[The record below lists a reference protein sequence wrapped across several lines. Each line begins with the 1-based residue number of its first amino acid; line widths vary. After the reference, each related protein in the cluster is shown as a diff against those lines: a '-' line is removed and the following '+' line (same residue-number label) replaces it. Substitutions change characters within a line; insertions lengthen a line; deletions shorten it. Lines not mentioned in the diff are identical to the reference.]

1 MDVSGIFQFN
11 GLFCVGNDIKF
22 QSFHM
27 QTCCVMHVHTGKCV
41 LKKRTVTKMNLP
53 LRDDEL
59 FLIFLN
65 KKRKKLTFWVHPIL
79 KRQQQEGFPGLIP
92 ELKLYRDGSPTY
104 FRMTVGQLELL
115 LADLGNVYLRV

>member
-22 QSFHM
+22 QSFQM
-27 QTCCVMHVHTGKCV
+27 QTCCVMYVHTGKCV

-79 KRQQQEGFPGLIP
+79 KRQQQGGFPGLIP
-92 ELKLYRDGSPTY
+92 ELKLYRDGSPT
-104 FRMTVGQLELL
+104 G
-115 LADLGNVYLRV
+115 

>member
-1 MDVSGIFQFN
+1 MDVS

-22 QSFHM
+22 QSFQM
-27 QTCCVMHVHTGKCV
+27 QTCCVMYVHTGKCV
-41 LKKRTVTKMNLP
+41 LKKRTATKMNLP

-65 KKRKKLTFWVHPIL
+65 KKRKKLNFWVHPIL
-79 KRQQQEGFPGLIP
+79 KRQQQGGFPGLIP

-104 FRMTVGQLELL
+104 FRLSVGQLELL
-115 LADLGNVYLRV
+115 LADLGNVYLRL

>member
-1 MDVSGIFQFN
+1 MDVNGIFRCN

-22 QSFHM
+22 QSFQM
-27 QTCCVMHVHTGKCV
+27 QTCCVMYVHTGKCV
-41 LKKRTVTKMNLP
+41 LKKRTATKMNLP

-79 KRQQQEGFPGLIP
+79 KRHENYCYCWQTWAMSTCVCNSTISISLCSQQ
-92 ELKLYRDGSPTY
+92 
-104 FRMTVGQLELL
+104 
-115 LADLGNVYLRV
+115 LAH